1 MTEPEAKTLYEQILR
16 GYLESPE
23 EAYLH
28 QAAQLGR
35 RLLREEVH
43 PEAIVEMHA
52 QAIESI
58 TKGFPLAEQL
68 EAARQAFAPLTEMV
82 MAHGLASRQ
91 QLDTQKRYA
100 EKLEEQAGERTKELR
115 ELLKKIEQA
124 KQEWESTADSLPEL
138 VCLVDDRGCIVRV
151 NRTVETWDIARV
163 VDVRGREFHELL
175 HPGCA
180 GSPCYLDSF
189 WKGAWGEAIQGQS
202 AQCEAYDPILN
213 RYVLVQIQPWK
224 GTAMGSTVV
233 TVQDITERKRAEEAE
248 KELMQMKDD
257 FVANVSHELRT
268 PLSSV
273 KGFLDLLRKGKV
285 QDPAVQQEFL
295 NRAAQDADRLV
306 ALVNDLLDV
315 ARMEAGRLR
324 LELEEVDLSV
334 LIAETLQSLQGLA
347 GKKGVSMTYTAP
359 SVSVIVKADRRRLQ
373 QVLVNLVGNA
383 IKFSEV
389 NRLILVTGEVT
400 NNYVTIEVIDQ
411 GPGIP
416 AEALPRL
423 FDKFYQV
430 EGSAKRAGGGT
441 GLGLYISKQIIEAHG
456 GHIGVESELGKG
468 STVFFTLPLRRN
480 RDVPD

>member
-28 QAAQLGR
+28 QVAQLGQ

-52 QAIESI
+52 QAIESV
-58 TKGFPLAEQL
+58 TKGLPLAEQL
-68 EAARQAFAPLTEMV
+68 EAARQASALLTEMV
-82 MAHGLASRQ
+82 MAHSLAFRQ
-91 QLDTQKRYA
+91 QLDSQKRYA
-100 EKLEEQAGERTKELR
+100 EQLEEQAEERTKELQ

-151 NRTVETWDIARV
+151 NRTVETWDLACV

-180 GSPCYLDSF
+180 GSPCYLDAF
-189 WKGAWGEAIQGQS
+189 WKGAWEEAIQGQP
-202 AQCEAYDPILN
+202 AQCEAYDPILK

-268 PLSSV
+268 PVSSL

-285 QDPAVQQEFL
+285 KDPAVQQEFL
-295 NRAAQDADRLV
+295 NRAAEDADRLT
-306 ALVNDLLDV
+306 ALVSDLLDV
-315 ARMEAGRLR
+315 ARMEAGYLQ

-334 LIAETLQSLQGLA
+334 LIAETMQSLQGLA
-347 GKKGVSMTYTAP
+347 GKKEISMIYTVP
-359 SVSVIVKADRRRLQ
+359 NVSVIVKADRRRLQ
-373 QVLVNLVGNA
+373 QALVNLVGNA

-389 NRLILVTGEVT
+389 HGLIRVAGEVT
-400 NNYVTIEVIDQ
+400 DNHVTIEVIDQ

-430 EGSAKRAGGGT
+430 GSSAKRAGGGT

-456 GHIGVESELGKG
+456 GHIGVKSKLGKG
-468 STVFFTLPLRRN
+468 STFFFTLPLQRN
-480 RDVPD
+480 RGVPD